1 MWKSIR
7 ILWILSMDD
16 GIHWRRTLWLLV
28 AASTL
33 CYLTLGCY
41 VAVLPGYVLHH
52 LNLSSAALGIAMGS
66 TGVVAVCLRPFGG
79 SWGDRYGR
87 RPLAVV
93 GAIVL
98 GAGSGVLIG
107 PGVLAFVILARLLIG
122 AGDALFTTA
131 AMAWVADA
139 AAPERRGRAM
149 ATIGMSLWLGL
160 ALGPQWA
167 VWMRDNFGYNGVWLG
182 ATGFALIAA
191 LLVFLVGPVPAASEE
206 GSGGGDVKVP
216 RGAILPAL
224 AMVLICYG
232 NAVFETFGI
241 VHLTGRGVSGG
252 AGIGGAAS
260 VFTVVAIVTF
270 LGRFAGGALS
280 DRFGPRP
287 VALVGVVSVAVAYCV
302 FAAASSFAVAA
313 VGGAFLGLGLALV
326 YPSLSLLVTRAVGP
340 RERGA
345 GLGVFLAALDVT
357 FAIGPPL
364 GSAVVSVASTG
375 AALWSSAAVCLLAL
389 PIVIAAGNPGVGE
402 DTREGLELAEELPPS
417 PAV

>member
-1 MWKSIR
+1 MHASSSSTSAVIAQP
-7 ILWILSMDD
+7 D
-16 GIHWRRTLWLLV
+16 HWRRTLWLLV

-41 VAVLPGYVLHH
+41 VAVLPGYILHH
-52 LNLSSAALGIAMGS
+52 LNLSSTALGIAMGA

-87 RPLAVV
+87 RPLAVA
-93 GAIVL
+93 GALVL
-98 GAGSGVLIG
+98 GAGSAVLVG
-107 PGVLAFVILARLLIG
+107 PGVLALVILARLLIG

-139 AAPERRGRAM
+139 AEPERRGRAM

-167 VWMRDNFGYNGVWLG
+167 VWMRDNYGFDGVWLG
-182 ATGFALIAA
+182 ATGFALLAA
-191 LLVFLVGPVPAASEE
+191 LLVWLVGPNPQRGEERDAASHA
-206 GSGGGDVKVP
+206 KVP
-216 RGAILPAL
+216 RGAILPAA
-224 AMVLICYG
+224 AMVLVCYG
-232 NAVFETFGI
+232 NAVFEAFGI

-252 AGIGGAAS
+252 AGVGGAAS
-260 VFTVVAIVTF
+260 VFTVVAVVTF

-280 DRFGPRP
+280 DRLGPRP
-287 VALVGVVSVAVAYCV
+287 VALVGVTSVAVAYCF
-302 FAAASSFAVAA
+302 FAAASSFLVAA
-313 VGGAFLGLGLALV
+313 IGGAFLGMGLALV
-326 YPSLSLLVTRAVGP
+326 YPSLSLLVTRRVGEN
-340 RERGA
+340 ERGA

-375 AALWSSAAVCLLAL
+375 AALWSAGAVCLLAL
-389 PIVIAAGNPGVGE
+389 PVVIASGDPAAGP
-402 DTREGLELAEELPPS
+402 DPHEGLELAEELPPA

>member
-1 MWKSIR
+1 VSV
-7 ILWILSMDD
+7 SSPTESPA
-16 GIHWRRTLWLLV
+16 HWRRTLWLLV
-28 AASTL
+28 VASTL
-33 CYLTLGCY
+33 CFLTLGSY

-52 LNLSSAALGIAMGS
+52 LDLSNTALGFAMGA
-66 TGVVAVCLRPFGG
+66 TGVVAVVLRPFSGG
-79 SWGDRYGR
+79 WGDRYGR
-87 RPLAVV
+87 RPLAVA

-98 GAGSGVLIG
+98 AGGSAILIG
-107 PGVLAFVILARLLIG
+107 PGVIALVIVARLLIG

-167 VWMRDNFGYNGVWLG
+167 VWTHDHFGYDGVWLG
-182 ATGFALIAA
+182 ATGFSLLAA
-191 LLVFLVGPVPAASEE
+191 VLVWVVGPTPPPARDPAAGPS
-206 GSGGGDVKVP
+206 VRMP

-260 VFTVVAIVTF
+260 VFTVVAVVSF

-280 DRFGPRP
+280 DRIGPRP
-287 VALVGVVSVAVAYCV
+287 VALAGTALVAAAYCV
-302 FAAASSFAVAA
+302 FAAASSFGVAA
-313 VGGAFLGLGLALV
+313 IGGALLGLGLALV
-326 YPSLSLLVTRAVGP
+326 YPSLSLLVTRRVGAG
-340 RERGA
+340 ERGA
-345 GLGVFLAALDVT
+345 GIGIFLAALDVT

-364 GSAVVSVASTG
+364 GSLVVGVASTG
-375 AALWSSAAVCLLAL
+375 AALWSAGAVCLLAL
-389 PIVIAAGNPGVGE
+389 PIVLLARDPAGTDLN
-402 DTREGLELAEELPPS
+402 EGLELAEELPP
-417 PAV
+417 ATV

>member
-1 MWKSIR
+1 VSVSFQSITSPAPSPDHR
-7 ILWILSMDD
+7 T
-16 GIHWRRTLWLLV
+16 RTLWLLV
-28 AASTL
+28 GAATL

-52 LNLSSAALGIAMGS
+52 LNLSSAALGIAMGA
-66 TGVVAVCLRPFGG
+66 TGVVAVALRPFGG

-87 RPLAVV
+87 RPLAVI

-98 GAGSGVLIG
+98 GAGSVVLIG
-107 PGVLAFVILARLLIG
+107 PGVLALVILGRLLTG

-131 AMAWVADA
+131 VMAWAADGA
-139 AAPERRGRAM
+139 EPERRGRAM

-167 VWMRDNFGYNGVWLG
+167 VWMRDNFGYDGVWLG
-182 ATGFALIAA
+182 ATGFAVVAA
-191 LLVFLVGPVPAASEE
+191 LIVMLVGPTARATPE
-206 GSGGGDVKVP
+206 GSGAGDVKIP

-232 NAVFETFGI
+232 NAVFEAFGI

-260 VFTVVAIVTF
+260 VFTVVAITSF
-270 LGRFAGGALS
+270 LGRFAGGVLS
-280 DRFGPRP
+280 DRLGPRP
-287 VALVGVVSVAVAYCV
+287 VALAGIAAVAASYCF

-313 VGGAFLGLGLALV
+313 VGGVFLGLGLALV
-326 YPSLSLLVTRAVGP
+326 YPSLSLLATRLVGP
-340 RERGA
+340 QERGA

-364 GSAVVSVASTG
+364 GSAVVSIASTG
-375 AALWSSAAVCLLAL
+375 AALWSSAAVCLLSL
-389 PIVIAAGNPGVGE
+389 PIVIAAGNPSVGDDPE
-402 DTREGLELAEELPPS
+402 EGLELAEELPPA

>member
-1 MWKSIR
+1 MP
-7 ILWILSMDD
+7 D
-16 GIHWRRTLWLLV
+16 GIHKAEREWRRTVWLLV

-41 VAVLPGYVLHH
+41 VAVMPGYILHH
-52 LNLSSAALGIAMGS
+52 LELFSAALGIAMGA
-66 TGVVAVCLRPFGG
+66 TGVVAVGLRPLTGN
-79 SWGDRYGR
+79 WGDRFGR
-87 RPLAVV
+87 RPIAVA

-98 GAGSGVLIG
+98 GAGSAVLVG
-107 PGVLAFVILARLLIG
+107 PGLLALVILGRLLIG

-139 AAPERRGRAM
+139 AEPERRGRAM

-167 VWMRDNFGYNGVWLG
+167 VWTQEHFGYDGVWLG
-182 ATGFALIAA
+182 ASGFALIAA
-191 LLVFLVGPVPAASEE
+191 LLVWLVPTVPRPAVDPSAPSP
-206 GSGGGDVKVP
+206 SKIP

-224 AMVLICYG
+224 AMILICYG

-241 VHLTGRGVSGG
+241 VHLTGRGVASG

-260 VFTVVAIVTF
+260 VFTVIAVVSF

-280 DRFGPRP
+280 DRLGPRP
-287 VALVGVVSVAVAYCV
+287 VALTGVALVAGAYCF
-302 FAAASSFAVAA
+302 FAAASSFVVAA
-313 VGGAFLGLGLALV
+313 AGGVLLGLGLALV
-326 YPSLSLLVTRAVGP
+326 YPSLSLLVTRRVGAV
-340 RERGA
+340 ERGA
-345 GLGVFLAALDVT
+345 GLGIFLASLDVT

-364 GSAVVSVASTG
+364 ASVVVAAASTG
-375 AALWSSAAVCLLAL
+375 AALWSAGAVCLLAL
-389 PIVIAAGNPGVGE
+389 PIVLASADAPPGTE
-402 DTREGLELAEELPPS
+402 PDEGFELAEELPPA